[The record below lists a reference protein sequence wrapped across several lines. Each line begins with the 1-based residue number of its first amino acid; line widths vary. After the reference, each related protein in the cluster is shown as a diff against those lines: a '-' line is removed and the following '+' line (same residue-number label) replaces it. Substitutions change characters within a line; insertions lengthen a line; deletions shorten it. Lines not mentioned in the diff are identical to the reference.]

1 MRRCNL
7 KKIGLIVIWV
17 ASLILVAQWGHTQTA
32 QTPKTAFDVPLG
44 TIISGNDIGFRLDG
58 FSSAG
63 VTGVWMV
70 KLNGAWMPATASTT
84 ARPLTLTIK

>member
-1 MRRCNL
+1 MGAYSN
-7 KKIGLIVIWV
+7 
-17 ASLILVAQWGHTQTA
+17 A

-58 FSSAG
+58 FSNAG

>member
-1 MRRCNL
+1 MKRGNL
-7 KKIGLIVIWV
+7 KKIGLIVIWA
-17 ASLILVAQWGHTQTA
+17 ASLMLVAQWGHSQTA

-44 TIISGNDIGFRLDG
+44 TIISGNDVGFRLDG
-58 FSSAG
+58 FGNAG

-84 ARPLTLTIK
+84 SRPLTLTLK

>member
-1 MRRCNL
+1 MKRGNL
-7 KKIGLIVIWV
+7 KKVGFIVIWA
-17 ASLILVAQWGHTQTA
+17 ASLILVAQWGHTQTT

-58 FSSAG
+58 YSNAG

-70 KLNGAWMPATASTT
+70 KLDGAWMPATASTT
-84 ARPLTLTIK
+84 ARPLTLTLK